1 MSEQTA
7 TAGPAAGQPAGLS
20 RWQFRTVLT
29 VLLTGQLLSALDQT
43 LVGTALPTMVGEFGH
58 LDSFSL
64 VVTSYL
70 LATTASMALYGKLA
84 DLYGPKRVYMAA
96 IGIFTVGSLLVGL
109 AQDMTQLV
117 IFRAVQGLGAG
128 GLVVI
133 AFTIAATVVPPR
145 QLGRIQGLVG
155 AMYALASLL
164 GPLAGGALTE
174 YMSWR
179 WCFLVNVPIGIV
191 GVIVLGTMLKLPRTR
206 REASVDYPGA
216 VLLVAAVSALV
227 LITTW
232 GGSRYEWGSAPM
244 LGLYAGTVVL
254 VAALIARERRA
265 KEPIIPLTL
274 FRKPEISL
282 ALVITFLIG
291 IATIGAYFF
300 VPIYLQ
306 VVRGNDPTTAG
317 LNIVPLMMAVMI
329 GSGASG
335 WLISV
340 VLGRM
345 KVIVIGGVGIM
356 TVGLYLFSLLDE
368 TTPAWQLWSYLAVMG
383 IGMGMV
389 ISKLI
394 VSVQNSVSG
403 RDIGT
408 ITAQANFFRV
418 IGSAIGTAAF
428 GAVLAAQL
436 ASASTQLDADVLAQL
451 PNGSAVLYSDP
462 ASIHALADTAPAAYA
477 EVVRMFADSM
487 QTVFLVAVPLMVL
500 AFVLCWFLPNT
511 KLRDGDRGHGH
522 GGHGGGDSAGGEE
535 PAAAAAKEGA
545 GATVMAVRT
554 EPA

>member
-1 MSEQTA
+1 MSDQ
-7 TAGPAAGQPAGLS
+7 PAAAAQPASLS

-58 LDSFSL
+58 LDSFAL

-70 LATTASMALYGKLA
+70 LASTASMALYGKLA

-96 IGIFTVGSLLVGL
+96 IGIFTAGSLLVGL

-117 IFRAVQGLGAG
+117 IYRALQGIGAG

-133 AFTIAATVVPPR
+133 AFTIAASVVPPR
-145 QLGRIQGLVG
+145 QLGRVQGLVG
-155 AMYALASLL
+155 AMYALASLF

-174 YMSWR
+174 FVSWR
-179 WCFLVNVPIGIV
+179 WCFLINVPIGV
-191 GVIVLGTMLKLPRTR
+191 AGVLALGTLLKLPATR
-206 REASVDYPGA
+206 REAKVDYLGA
-216 VLLVAAVSALV
+216 ILLVAAISTLV

-232 GGSRYEWGSAPM
+232 GGTRYAWDSAVI
-244 LGLYAGTVVL
+244 LGLIAGTVAL
-254 VAALIARERRA
+254 VVALILCERRA
-265 KEPIIPLTL
+265 PEPIIPLSL
-274 FRKPEISL
+274 FLKPEISL
-282 ALVITFLIG
+282 ALVITFIIG
-291 IATIGAYFF
+291 VATIGAYFF

-335 WLISV
+335 WLIAA

-356 TVGLYLFSLLDE
+356 TTGLYLFSLLDAD
-368 TTPAWQLWSYLAVMG
+368 TPAWQLWCYLAVMG

-394 VSVQNSVSG
+394 VTVQNSVSG

-418 IGSAIGTAAF
+418 IGSAIGTAVF
-428 GAVLAAQL
+428 GAVLSARL
-436 ASASTQLDADVLAQL
+436 ASESSGLSDSALGAL
-451 PNGSAVLYSDP
+451 PDGSAVLYQDP
-462 ASIHALADTAPAAYA
+462 AAIHALADSAPAAY
-477 EVVRMFADSM
+477 EQVVRMFADAM

-522 GGHGGGDSAGGEE
+522 GAPGGSDGPGA
-535 PAAAAAKEGA
+535 PAAGAAEPEAV
-545 GATVMAVRT
+545 TVVD
-554 EPA
+554 

>member
-1 MSEQTA
+1 MANQSAAETGA
-7 TAGPAAGQPAGLS
+7 AAGPGAGLS
-20 RWQFRTVLT
+20 RWQFRTIMT

-43 LVGTALPTMVGEFGH
+43 LVGTALPTMVGEFGE

-70 LATTASMALYGKLA
+70 LATTASMALYGKLG
-84 DLYGPKRVYMAA
+84 DLYGPKPVYMAS
-96 IGIFTVGSLLVGL
+96 IGIFTGGSLLVGI

-117 IFRAVQGLGAG
+117 IFRAVQGIGAG
-128 GLVVI
+128 GLVVL

-155 AMYALASLL
+155 AMYALASLF

-174 YMSWR
+174 YVSWR
-179 WCFLVNVPIGIV
+179 WCFLVNVPIGIAA
-191 GVIVLGTMLKLPRTR
+191 VIALGAMLKLPKNKRQ
-206 REASVDYPGA
+206 ASVDYLGA
-216 VLLVAAVSALV
+216 TLLVAAISSLV
-227 LITTW
+227 LVTIW
-232 GGSRYEWGSAPM
+232 GGTKYAWGSAQI
-244 LGLYAGTVVL
+244 LGLIAVTLALVVL
-254 VAALIARERRA
+254 LILRERSA
-265 KEPIIPLTL
+265 PEPIIPLQL

-282 ALVITFLIG
+282 ALVITFIIG
-291 IATIGAYFF
+291 LATIGAYFF

-306 VVRGNDPTTAG
+306 VVRGNDPTVAG
-317 LNIVPLMMAVMI
+317 LNIVPLMVAVMV

-340 VLGRM
+340 VLGRL
-345 KVIVIGGVGIM
+345 KVVVIAGVAIM
-356 TVGLYLFSLLDE
+356 TFALYLFSLLDAD
-368 TTPAWQLWSYLAVMG
+368 TPAWQLWVYLAVMG
-383 IGMGMV
+383 IGMGLV

-428 GAVLAAQL
+428 GAILAAQL
-436 ASASTQLDADVLAQL
+436 SSASHRLDAAVLDQL
-451 PNGSAVLYSDP
+451 PNGSAVLYEDP
-462 ASIHALADTAPAAYA
+462 AAIKALADTAPQAHA

-487 QTVFLVAVPLMVL
+487 QTVFLIAVPLMVL

-511 KLRDGDRGHGH
+511 KLRDGDHGHGH
-522 GGHGGGDSAGGEE
+522 GGHGGPGPDGGDE
-535 PAAAAAKEGA
+535 PGAPKQADAEVAAA
-545 GATVMAVRT
+545 
-554 EPA
+554 PQS

>member
-7 TAGPAAGQPAGLS
+7 EAGTRAEPSAGLS

-29 VLLTGQLLSALDQT
+29 VLLSGQLLSALDQT

-70 LATTASMALYGKLA
+70 LATTASMALYGKLG
-84 DLYGPKRVYMAA
+84 DLYGPKRVYMVS

-117 IFRAVQGLGAG
+117 IYRAVQGAGAG
-128 GLVVI
+128 GLVVM
-133 AFTIAATVVPPR
+133 AFTISATVVPPR

-174 YMSWR
+174 YVSWR
-179 WCFLVNVPIGIV
+179 WCFLVNVPV
-191 GVIVLGTMLKLPRTR
+191 GVAGVLALAFLLKLPAVR
-206 REASVDYPGA
+206 REASVDYLGA
-216 VLLVAAVSALV
+216 TLLVAAVSTLV
-227 LITTW
+227 LITIW
-232 GGSRYEWGSAPM
+232 GGSRYEWASAPI
-244 LGLYAGTVVL
+244 LGLAAGLVVL
-254 VAALIARERRA
+254 VVALVAWERRA

-274 FRKPEISL
+274 FRKPEIAL

-291 IATIGAYFF
+291 VATIGAYFF

-335 WLISV
+335 WLIAV

-356 TVGLYLFSLLDE
+356 TLGLYLFSLLDAG
-368 TTPAWQLWSYLAVMG
+368 TPAWQLWTYLAVMG

-394 VSVQNSVSG
+394 VTVQNSVSG

-428 GAVLAAQL
+428 GAVLTARL
-436 ASASTQLDADVLAQL
+436 ASASSTLDPTVVAAL
-451 PNGSAVLYSDP
+451 PDGTNVVYQDP
-462 ASIHALADTAPAAYA
+462 ASIHALADTAPDAY
-477 EVVRMFADSM
+477 EQVVAMFADAM

-500 AFVLCWFLPNT
+500 AFLLSWFLPNT
-511 KLRDGDRGHGH
+511 KLRDGGHGH
-522 GGHGGGDSAGGEE
+522 GGHGGPGG
-535 PAAAAAKEGA
+535 PDAEGA
-545 GATVMAVRT
+545 GGAPEEVAAVGSTR
-554 EPA
+554 E

>member
-1 MSEQTA
+1 MSEQTGQE
-7 TAGPAAGQPAGLS
+7 AGSSAGLS
-20 RWQFRTVLT
+20 PLQFRTVLT

-43 LVGTALPTMVGEFGH
+43 LVGTALPTMVGEFGQ

-96 IGIFTVGSLLVGL
+96 IGIFTVGSLLVGI

-117 IFRAVQGLGAG
+117 IFRAVQGIGAG

-145 QLGRIQGLVG
+145 QLGRVQGLVG

-174 YMSWR
+174 YLSWR
-179 WCFLVNVPIGIV
+179 WCFLINVPIGIAAV
-191 GVIVLGTMLKLPRTR
+191 VALGTLLKLPATR
-206 REASVDYPGA
+206 REASVDYLGA
-216 VLLVAAVSALV
+216 VLLVASVSALV
-227 LITTW
+227 LITIW
-232 GGSRYEWGSAPM
+232 GGSTYEWGSAPM
-244 LGLYAGTVVL
+244 IGLMAGTALL
-254 VAALIARERRA
+254 VAALIVWELRA
-265 KEPIIPLTL
+265 KEPIIPLSL

-282 ALVITFLIG
+282 ALVITFIIG
-291 IATIGAYFF
+291 VATIGAYFF

-317 LNIVPLMMAVMI
+317 LNIVPLMVAVMI

-335 WLISV
+335 WLIAV

-356 TVGLYLFSLLDE
+356 TTGLYLFSLLDE
-368 TTPAWQLWSYLAVMG
+368 NTPAWQLWCYLAVMG

-408 ITAQANFFRV
+408 ITAQANYFRV

-436 ASASTQLDADVLAQL
+436 ASGSARLDPEVLAQL
-451 PNGSAVLYSDP
+451 PDGSAVVYEDP
-462 ASIHALADTAPAAYA
+462 TAIRALAETAPEAHAQ
-477 EVVRMFADSM
+477 VVRMFADAM
-487 QTVFLVAVPLMVL
+487 QNVFLVAVPLMLL

-522 GGHGGGDSAGGEE
+522 GGHGGPPAEDAATGAPADTKADAQAAPTAMVAKVE
-535 PAAAAAKEGA
+535 PA
-545 GATVMAVRT
+545 
-554 EPA
+554 

>member
-1 MSEQTA
+1 
-7 TAGPAAGQPAGLS
+7 
-20 RWQFRTVLT
+20 V
-29 VLLTGQLLSALDQT
+29 
-43 LVGTALPTMVGEFGH
+43 
-58 LDSFSL
+58 
-64 VVTSYL
+64 
-70 LATTASMALYGKLA
+70 
-84 DLYGPKRVYMAA
+84 
-96 IGIFTVGSLLVGL
+96 
-109 AQDMTQLV
+109 
-117 IFRAVQGLGAG
+117 LGA
-128 GLVVI
+128 
-133 AFTIAATVVPPR
+133 
-145 QLGRIQGLVG
+145 
-155 AMYALASLL
+155 
-164 GPLAGGALTE
+164 
-174 YMSWR
+174 
-179 WCFLVNVPIGIV
+179 
-191 GVIVLGTMLKLPRTR
+191 MLKLPSQR
-206 REASVDYPGA
+206 REASVDYLGA
-216 VLLVAAVSALV
+216 ILLVAAISALV
-227 LITTW
+227 LVTTW
-232 GGSRYEWGSAPM
+232 GGSRYEWGAGPM
-244 LGLYAGTVVL
+244 LALYAGTVVL
-254 VAALIARERRA
+254 VAALIMRERVA
-265 KEPIIPLTL
+265 KEPIIPLAL

-335 WLISV
+335 WLIAV

-356 TVGLYLFSLLDE
+356 TTGLYLFSLLDE
-368 TTPAWQLWSYLAVMG
+368 TTPAWQLWCYLAVMG

-394 VSVQNSVSG
+394 VTVQNSVSG

-436 ASASTQLDADVLAQL
+436 SAASTSLDADVLAQL
-451 PNGSAVLYSDP
+451 PDGSAVLYSDP

-487 QTVFLVAVPLMVL
+487 HTVFLVAVPIMVL

-522 GGHGGGDSAGGEE
+522 GGHGGPPADESPA
-535 PAAAAAKEGA
+535 PAAEEGA
-545 GATVMAVRT
+545 GAAVMAATT

>member
-7 TAGPAAGQPAGLS
+7 AGLS

-58 LDSFSL
+58 LDSFAL

-70 LATTASMALYGKLA
+70 LATTATMALYGKLG
-84 DLYGPKRVYMAA
+84 DLYGPKRVYMVA
-96 IGIFTVGSLLVGL
+96 IGIFTAGSLLVGL

-117 IFRAVQGLGAG
+117 IYRAVQGAGAG
-128 GLVVI
+128 GLVVL

-145 QLGRIQGLVG
+145 QLGRVQGLVG
-155 AMYALASLL
+155 AMYALASVF

-174 YMSWR
+174 YVSWR
-179 WCFLVNVPIGIV
+179 WCFLVNVPIGIA
-191 GVIVLGTMLKLPRTR
+191 GLLALGLLLKLPAVR
-206 REASVDYPGA
+206 REASVDYLGA
-216 VLLVAAVSALV
+216 TLLVAAVSTLV
-227 LITTW
+227 LITIW
-232 GGSRYEWGSAPM
+232 GGSRYAWGSARI
-244 LGLYAGTVVL
+244 LGLFAALLVL
-254 VAALIARERRA
+254 VVALVAWERRA

-282 ALVITFLIG
+282 ALVITFIIG
-291 IATIGAYFF
+291 VATIGAYFF

-317 LNIVPLMMAVMI
+317 LNIVPLMVAVMI

-335 WLISV
+335 WLIAV

-345 KVIVIGGVGIM
+345 KVIVVGGVGIM
-356 TVGLYLFSLLDE
+356 TLGLYLFSLLDSA
-368 TTPAWQLWSYLAVMG
+368 TPAWQLWTYLAVMG

-394 VSVQNSVSG
+394 VAVQNSVSG

-418 IGSAIGTAAF
+418 IGSAIGTAVF
-428 GAVLAAQL
+428 GAVLTARL
-436 ASASTQLDADVLAQL
+436 TSASSTLDPAVVAAL
-451 PNGSAVLYSDP
+451 PDGTNVVYQDP
-462 ASIHALADTAPAAYA
+462 ASIRALATTAPEAYDQ
-477 EVVRMFADSM
+477 VVGMFADAM
-487 QTVFLVAVPLMVL
+487 RTVFLVAVPLMVL
-500 AFVLCWFLPNT
+500 AFLLCWFLPNT

-522 GGHGGGDSAGGEE
+522 GQGHG
-535 PAAAAAKEGA
+535 PGA
-545 GATVMAVRT
+545 GSEPGAAPVADTSEGQRPQQDPAGHSATNPV
-554 EPA
+554 

>member
-1 MSEQTA
+1 MSEQTVA
-7 TAGPAAGQPAGLS
+7 PEQPAGLS

-58 LDSFSL
+58 LDSFAL

-70 LATTASMALYGKLA
+70 LASTASMALYGKLA
-84 DLYGPKRVYMAA
+84 DLYGPKRIYMAA
-96 IGIFTVGSLLVGL
+96 IGIFTAGSLLVGL

-117 IFRAVQGLGAG
+117 IFRALQGIGAG

-133 AFTIAATVVPPR
+133 AFTIAASVVPPR
-145 QLGRIQGLVG
+145 QLGRVQGLVG
-155 AMYALASLL
+155 AMYAAASLF

-174 YMSWR
+174 FVSWR
-179 WCFLVNVPIGIV
+179 WCFLINVPIGV
-191 GVIVLGTMLKLPRTR
+191 AGVLVLATMLKLPAVR
-206 REASVDYPGA
+206 REASVDYLGAILLVGA
-216 VLLVAAVSALV
+216 VSTLV
-227 LITTW
+227 LITIW
-232 GGSRYEWGSAPM
+232 GGSRYAWDSAPI
-244 LGLYAGTVVL
+244 LGLIAGTVVL
-254 VAALIARERRA
+254 VVALLLHERRA
-265 KEPIIPLTL
+265 SEPIIPLSL

-282 ALVITFLIG
+282 ALVITFIIG
-291 IATIGAYFF
+291 LSTIGAYFF

-335 WLISV
+335 WLIAA

-345 KVIVIGGVGIM
+345 KVIVVGGVGIM
-356 TVGLYLFSLLDE
+356 TLGLYLFSLLDAD
-368 TTPAWQLWSYLAVMG
+368 TPAWQLWCYLAVMG

-394 VSVQNSVSG
+394 VTVQNGVTG

-418 IGSAIGTAAF
+418 IGSAIGTAVF
-428 GAVLAAQL
+428 GAILTAQL
-436 ASASTQLDADVLAQL
+436 ASASSGLDATALDAV
-451 PNGSAVLYSDP
+451 PDGSAVLYQDP
-462 ASIHALADTAPAAYA
+462 AAIHALADTAPAAYRQ
-477 EVVRMFADSM
+477 VVAMFADSM

-511 KLRDGDRGHGH
+511 RLRDGDRGHGH
-522 GGHGGGDSAGGEE
+522 GAPEAAEE
-535 PAAAAAKEGA
+535 H
-545 GATVMAVRT
+545 ATVAVAT
-554 EPA
+554 ATD

>member
-1 MSEQTA
+1 MAEKTA
-7 TAGPAAGQPAGLS
+7 AAAGLS

-29 VLLTGQLLSALDQT
+29 VLLSGQLLSALDQT
-43 LVGTALPTMVGEFGH
+43 LVGTALPTMVGEFGQ

-70 LATTASMALYGKLA
+70 LATTASMALYGKLG
-84 DLYGPKRVYMAA
+84 DLYGPKRVYMVS
-96 IGIFTVGSLLVGL
+96 IGVFTAGSLLVGL

-117 IFRAVQGLGAG
+117 VFRAVQGLGAG

-145 QLGRIQGLVG
+145 QLGRVQGLVG

-174 YMSWR
+174 YVSWR
-179 WCFLVNVPIGIV
+179 WCFLVNVPIGIA
-191 GVIVLGTMLKLPRTR
+191 GVLALGLLLKLPAVR
-206 REASVDYPGA
+206 RQAMVDYAGA
-216 VLLVAAVSALV
+216 ILLVLAVSTIV
-227 LITTW
+227 LITIW
-232 GGSRYEWGSAPM
+232 GGTRYAWGSAPI
-244 LGLYAGTVVL
+244 LGL
-254 VAALIARERRA
+254 VAATAVFVVLLIVHERRVP
-265 KEPIIPLTL
+265 EPIIPLSL

-282 ALVITFLIG
+282 ALVITFIIG
-291 IATIGAYFF
+291 VATIGAYFF

-317 LNIVPLMMAVMI
+317 LNIVPLMVAVMI

-335 WLISV
+335 WLIAV

-345 KVIVIGGVGIM
+345 KVIVLGGVGIM
-356 TVGLYLFSLLDE
+356 TVGLYLFSLLD
-368 TTPAWQLWSYLAVMG
+368 TDTPAWQLWCYLAVMG

-394 VSVQNSVSG
+394 VTVQNSVSG

-428 GAVLAAQL
+428 GAVLAARL
-436 ASASTQLDADVLAQL
+436 ASASSSLDPSILATL
-451 PNGSAVLYSDP
+451 PDGSGVVYQDP
-462 ASIHALADTAPAAYA
+462 ASIRALAGTAPAAYH

-487 QTVFLVAVPLMVL
+487 HTVFLVAVPLMVL

-511 KLRDGDRGHGH
+511 KLRDGDHGHGH
-522 GGHGGGDSAGGEE
+522 GQA
-535 PAAAAAKEGA
+535 PAQEQDL
-545 GATVMAVRT
+545 TTNPV
-554 EPA
+554 

>member
-1 MSEQTA
+1 MSEQTSA
-7 TAGPAAGQPAGLS
+7 GTGQEAGPGAGLS
-20 RWQFRTVLT
+20 RLQFRTVLT

-43 LVGTALPTMVGEFGH
+43 LVGTALPTMVGEFGR

-96 IGIFTVGSLLVGL
+96 IGIFTVGSLLVGI

-117 IFRAVQGLGAG
+117 IFRAVQGIGAG

-145 QLGRIQGLVG
+145 QLGRVQGLVG

-174 YMSWR
+174 YLSWR
-179 WCFLVNVPIGIV
+179 WCFLINVPIGIAAV
-191 GVIVLGTMLKLPRTR
+191 VALGALLKLPSTR
-206 REASVDYPGA
+206 RTASVDNLGA
-216 VLLVAAVSALV
+216 VLLVAAVSTLV
-227 LITTW
+227 LVTIW
-232 GGSRYEWGSAPM
+232 GGSRYAWGSAPM
-244 LGLYAGTVVL
+244 IGLMAGTALL
-254 VAALIARERRA
+254 VAALIWWERRA
-265 KEPIIPLTL
+265 KDPIIPLSL

-282 ALVITFLIG
+282 ALVITFIIG

-317 LNIVPLMMAVMI
+317 LNIVPLMVAVMI

-335 WLISV
+335 WLIAV

-356 TVGLYLFSLLDE
+356 TTGLYLFSLLDE
-368 TTPAWQLWSYLAVMG
+368 NTPAWQLWCYLAVMG

-394 VSVQNSVSG
+394 VSVQNGVSG

-408 ITAQANFFRV
+408 ITAQANSFRV

-436 ASASTQLDADVLAQL
+436 AAGSARLDPEVIAQL
-451 PNGSAVLYSDP
+451 PDGSAVVYEDP
-462 ASIHALADTAPAAYA
+462 AAIRALADTAPEAHAQ
-477 EVVRMFADSM
+477 VVRMFADAM
-487 QTVFLVAVPLMVL
+487 QHVFLVAVPLMLL

-511 KLRDGDRGHGH
+511 KLRDGGHGHGH
-522 GGHGGGDSAGGEE
+522 GGHGEAPAEE
-535 PAAAAAKEGA
+535 APAEAQGAPTAMAAK
-545 GATVMAVRT
+545 VK
-554 EPA
+554 PA